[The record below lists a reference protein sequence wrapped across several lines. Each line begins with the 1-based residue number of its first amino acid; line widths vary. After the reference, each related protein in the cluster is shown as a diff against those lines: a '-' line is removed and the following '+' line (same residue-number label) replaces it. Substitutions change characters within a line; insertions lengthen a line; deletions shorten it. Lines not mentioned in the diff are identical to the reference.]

1 MGSLGEQL
9 RAARTA
15 MSKSLDDIS
24 NSTNISKPYLKALED
39 DDYSI
44 FPARVYIRGF
54 LGVYAKYLGM
64 APETLTDQYDKST
77 MLHELSDRDTSKDT
91 SEKTLQEPR
100 ARRTTLRRLIP
111 FFVVLAVIICLAV
124 FLWLQRDQF
133 I

>member
-1 MGSLGEQL
+1 MESLGEQL
-9 RAARTA
+9 KAARTA

-24 NSTNISKPYLKALED
+24 NSTNISKQYLKALED

-54 LGVYAKYLGM
+54 LGAYAKYLGM

-77 MLHELSDRDTSKDT
+77 MLHELSDKDT

-111 FFVVLAVIICLAV
+111 FFIVLAVIICLAV